1 MSIKGQTVEERKAEV
16 LIKLRKYKLLEKE
29 KFEGAFGYIV
39 EIPEDKEKALIWC
52 ILDQATV
59 GIVSMNQLY
68 KVMKEKELE
77 RAIVVTEGRYT
88 HAVKQGA
95 KKKKVELLLKSF
107 PVFDI
112 FEHALVPMHEILTV
126 KERQQLL
133 TQYKVKP
140 YQMPQVTSTDPAV
153 KAIGAKPG
161 DVLRIIRKS
170 STAGEHIAYPLCSRI
185 KHYSL
190 FSYHH
195 FCSFNDS
202 LYFIAN
208 FKIQIFRGIF
218 CYNRSN
224 YGWHLYLNFDFC
236 RYDAFLN

>member
-1 MSIKGQTVEERKAEV
+1 MTITGQTVEERKAEV
-16 LIKLRKYKLLEKE
+16 LIKLRKYKLIEKE

-95 KKKKVELLLKSF
+95 KKKNVELLPKSF

-112 FEHALVPMHEILTV
+112 FEHALVPLHEILPT
-126 KERQQLL
+126 KEKQQLL
-133 TQYKVKP
+133 TQFKVQP
-140 YQMPQVTSTDPAV
+140 YQMPQITSTDPAV

-161 DVLRIIRKS
+161 DVLRITRKS
-170 STAGEHIAYPLCSRI
+170 ATAGEHITY
-185 KHYSL
+185 
-190 FSYHH
+190 
-195 FCSFNDS
+195 
-202 LYFIAN
+202 
-208 FKIQIFRGIF
+208 
-218 CYNRSN
+218 
-224 YGWHLYLNFDFC
+224 
-236 RYDAFLN
+236 RYVVE